1 MVLCEEL
8 LSGKFCI
15 LMAGTLAR
23 SQSNARTELCTVAA
37 DGCFPGLQLTALH
50 GPRSPGHLGCRFFS
64 LEIPSVVQALPG
76 SLASSR
82 SPVIPRS
89 LPYRKTRLIV

>member
-50 GPRSPGHLGCRFFS
+50 GHLGCRFFS

-89 LPYRKTRLIV
+89 LPYMKTRLIV